1 MRYGRPCGVSVMGG
15 QSLMRTHDLSR
26 PLRDR
31 LTRNGSAIHDGAI
44 RYMMLRPDVLMGMF
58 DRLPADLRITAL
70 DALCQ
75 SVAENG
81 GKSVRAYL
89 AATPDDLDQLLQVM
103 VETAADLGW
112 GEWVLTGNAET
123 GFDVSVYD
131 SPFAAADH
139 PQPAPQCAAIS
150 GILTATARAIW
161 PAGAFVEETRC
172 AAQDRAGC
180 HCHFRL
186 RPLRD

>member
-1 MRYGRPCGVSVMGG
+1 MGELSVKGG
-15 QSLMRTHDLSR
+15 HDLSR

-31 LTRNGSAIHDGAI
+31 LSRNGSAIHDGAI

-58 DRLPADLRITAL
+58 DRLPADMRITAL
-70 DALCQ
+70 DALCH

-89 AATPDDLDQLLQVM
+89 AAAPDNLDQLLQVM

-112 GEWVLTGNAET
+112 GKWVLTGNAET
-123 GFDVSVYD
+123 GFDVTADD

-139 PQPAPQCAAIS
+139 PQPAPQCAAIT

-180 HCHFRL
+180 QCHFRL

>member
-1 MRYGRPCGVSVMGG
+1 MWHGCACGL
-15 QSLMRTHDLSR
+15 SLMAAHDLSR

-58 DRLPADLRITAL
+58 DRLPAEMRITTL
-70 DALCQ
+70 QALCQ

-81 GKSVRAYL
+81 GKSVGAYL
-89 AATPDDLDQLLQVM
+89 AVAPDNLDQLLRVM
-103 VETAADLGW
+103 IDTAADLGW
-112 GEWVLTGNAET
+112 GKWVLTGNAET
-123 GFDVSVYD
+123 GFDVSVDD
-131 SPFAAADH
+131 SPFAAPAER
-139 PQPAPQCAAIS
+139 PQSVPQCAAIT

-161 PAGAFVEETRC
+161 PEGACVEETRC
-172 AAQDRAGC
+172 AAQGDAAC
-180 HCHFRL
+180 LCHFRL